1 MLSRWFPFLRITT
14 CLCGLALILA
24 ACAQKPLPADPALW
38 HITGPD
44 GSEGWLF
51 GTIHAAPAPLQWKTA
66 KVAAALNRSDEV
78 LVELANVADDAAV
91 AQTFASLSHSPGLP
105 PMSERVPPQRRKAL
119 DALLSTRGI
128 DPADMHDMETWAI
141 ALTLARPQDAG
152 DAVNGVDREVLA
164 AAKGKPVIELEGAKG
179 QLSIFDTLPEAEQ
192 RDLLN
197 AVIDDAGALDDESK
211 LVDIWRKG
219 DMRRIEAE
227 TRTGLLADPELRTTL
242 FTARNERWTRR
253 ITAELR
259 AGRKPFVAVGAAHMA
274 GEDGLVGM
282 LARQGYTVRRI
293 Q

>member
-1 MLSRWFPFLRITT
+1 M
-14 CLCGLALILA
+14 ILA
-24 ACAQKPLPADPALW
+24 ACTQKPLPADPALW
-38 HITGPD
+38 HIIGPD
-44 GSEGWLF
+44 ESEGWLF
-51 GTIHAAPAPLQWKTA
+51 GTIHVAPAPLHWKTA

-91 AQTFASLSHSPGLP
+91 AQTFSSLSHSPGLP

-119 DALLSTRGI
+119 DALLSKRGI
-128 DPADMHDMETWAI
+128 DPVNMHDMETWAV
-141 ALTLARPQDAG
+141 ALTLARPQDAD
-152 DAVNGVDREVLA
+152 DAANGVDRGVLA

-197 AVIDDAGALDDESK
+197 AVIDDAGALDDEGK

-227 TRTGLLADPELRTTL
+227 TRTGLLADPELRTAL
-242 FTARNERWTRR
+242 FIARNERWTKR